1 MTDSKEDAVIA
12 KLGGRTNEHA
22 LIEPA
27 MLVAE
32 PAAATPS
39 IRCKRRI
46 RHYPPANVDSC
57 PTRLATSEL
66 GRMFLQLGDPG
77 AGERDEFTSLKSRR
91 THAELRS

>member
-1 MTDSKEDAVIA
+1 MLA
-12 KLGGRTNEHA
+12 LGGEGYGNVVHSAVQSRIFAASGRRTCSSNEADGRLPNWVGEQLKHA

-46 RHYPPANVDSC
+46 RHYPPANFGPCLNGV
-57 PTRLATSEL
+57 
-66 GRMFLQLGDPG
+66 
-77 AGERDEFTSLKSRR
+77 SLI
-91 THAELRS
+91 